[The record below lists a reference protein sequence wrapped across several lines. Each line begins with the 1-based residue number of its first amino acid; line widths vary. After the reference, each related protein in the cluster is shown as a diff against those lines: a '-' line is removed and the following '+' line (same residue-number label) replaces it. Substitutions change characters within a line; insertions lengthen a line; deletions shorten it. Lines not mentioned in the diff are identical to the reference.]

1 MRKVMLTSA
10 VLMALAGMALPMG
23 TQMASAAAA
32 KPVKTAAT
40 AAQKA
45 DDTSAYTKG
54 VPSEKEKNNPFG
66 LVYDGAITKNVKGQV
81 NIRPVHYDLN
91 GIIVAANVYLPADY
105 DENSAKLYP
114 AITVAH
120 PNGGDKEQVAGLFA
134 QKLAEAG
141 YITIA
146 ADASYQGAST
156 GMPRLRDYPTNRIN
170 DIDGMVDYLEMM
182 PKVDH
187 NRIGS
192 LGICGG
198 GGYTLAA
205 SQTDKRIKAVATL
218 SMFNSGRVRRN
229 GFQDKQIG
237 TIQQRL
243 AEASEARNE
252 ELKGHV
258 EYVGFLP
265 PHKDDAEL
273 RKIMEA
279 QPEGLYKDGIDY
291 YGLSYRSSRA
301 TGSYTKESFLKLMT
315 FDVEDYMDLINQPLL
330 MVAGSAADTL
340 YMTEDAFKKATN
352 AKDKELYLIPGA
364 SHIKTYWQ
372 PDYVK
377 QELAKF
383 EEFFGKNL

>member
-1 MRKVMLTSA
+1 MISKKKL
-10 VLMALAGMALPMG
+10 VLMALMVMSLGV
-23 TQMASAAAA
+23 TSASLAAA
-32 KPVKTAAT
+32 PTAAT
-40 AAQKA
+40 KSTPA
-45 DDTSAYTKG
+45 SAYTQG
-54 VPSEKEKNNPFG
+54 VPNAKEKSNPFG

-91 GIIVAANVYLPADY
+91 GITVAANVYLPADY
-105 DENSAKLYP
+105 DEKSPKLYP

-156 GMPRLRDYPTNRIN
+156 GTPRLRDYPSNRIN
-170 DIDGMVDYLEMM
+170 DISGMVDYLEMM

-229 GFQDKQIG
+229 GFQDKQIA

-243 AEASEARNE
+243 ADASEARNE
-252 ELKGHV
+252 ELKGNV
-258 EYVGFLP
+258 EYIGFLP
-265 PHKDDAEL
+265 PHKDDNEL

-301 TGSYTKESFLKLMT
+301 TGSYTKESFLKLMA
-315 FDVEDYMDLINQPLL
+315 FDVEDHMDLINQPLL

-340 YMTEDAFKKATN
+340 YMTEDAFEKAVN
-352 AKDKELYLIPGA
+352 AKNKELYLIPGA

-372 PDYVK
+372 PDFVK